1 MNYMGLKSFR
11 RKIRKTPPS
20 VLLTTGFLSIILTG
34 TALLLLPVSTTSG
47 ISITDAFFVAT
58 SAVCVT
64 GLSPI
69 DVSTSLTLFGQGV
82 LMTLFQIGGL
92 GYALLLVVVITAANG
107 SLSFRNKA
115 LLRESFGMDNRMKVS
130 RVIRFVLL
138 LTFISEGVGTIL
150 LSIPFVRDHG
160 SEGVFIALF
169 TSVSAFNNAG
179 FDLFGNSLIGYADSA
194 AVLIPVALLIITGGV
209 GFLVLR
215 EIIVPGKGRKKLS
228 VHTKVVILMTLLLLA
243 TGTAGFIFLQ
253 GMNPL
258 EAFFQAVTT
267 RTAGFTTF
275 DQSTLTPVAF
285 MMTIMLMFIGAS
297 PCSTGGGIK
306 TSTFFALLQGIK
318 SAATNKS
325 EKAFRYALP
334 KDAFKKAAIIALLS
348 VGVIAAAT
356 FLFMAF
362 EPTVPFSDALFEMVS
377 AFGTVGLTTGI
388 TPTIGTA
395 AKLLSMVIM
404 YIGRLGP
411 LTVATLWYFSRG
423 ERVRFPEGNLSIG

>member
-1 MNYMGLKSFR
+1 MGLKSFR

-92 GYALLLVVVITAANG
+92 GYALLLVAVITAANG

-179 FDLFGNSLIGYADSA
+179 FDLFGDSLTRYGGEWQ
-194 AVLIPVALLIITGGV
+194 VLIPVALLIITGGI

-215 EIIVPGKGRKKLS
+215 ELLIPNRGRKKLS
-228 VHTKVVILMTLLLLA
+228 VHTKIVIVMTVLLLIL
-243 TGTAGFIFLQ
+243 GTVGFIVLQ
-253 GMNPL
+253 GMDPL
-258 EAFFQAVTT
+258 EAFFQSVTT

-275 DQSTLTPVAF
+275 DQGTLTPAAF
-285 MMTIMLMFIGAS
+285 MLTILLMFIGAS

-306 TSTFFALLQGIK
+306 TTTIFAALGASYSLLSGKDFVTFRRSISSQTVSRALYIIMIAALMIFSSTF
-318 SAATNKS
+318 
-325 EKAFRYALP
+325 
-334 KDAFKKAAIIALLS
+334 LLS
-348 VGVIAAAT
+348 IT
-356 FLFMAF
+356 
-362 EPTVPFSDALFEMVS
+362 EPDLPLSALFYEVTS
-377 AFGTVGLTTGI
+377 ALATVGLSQNVTGELNI
-388 TPTIGTA
+388 LSKYIIIILMYVGRVGILTI
-395 AKLLSMVIM
+395 LSCFTGEEKHIR
-404 YIGRLGP
+404 YI
-411 LTVATLWYFSRG
+411 
-423 ERVRFPEGNLSIG
+423 EGKIIVG

>member
-1 MNYMGLKSFR
+1 MGLKSFR

-243 TGTAGFIFLQ
+243 TGTVGFIVLQ
-253 GMNPL
+253 GMDPL

-275 DQSTLTPVAF
+275 DQSTLTPAAF

-306 TSTFFALLQGIK
+306 TTTLFAALG
-318 SAATNKS
+318 ATYS
-325 EKAFRYALP
+325 
-334 KDAFKKAAIIALLS
+334 LLS
-348 VGVIAAAT
+348 GKDFVTFRRSISIQTVTRALYIIVIATLVVFAGT
-356 FLFMAF
+356 FILSVT
-362 EPTVPFSDALFEMVS
+362 EPDIPLSALFYEVTS
-377 AFGTVGLTTGI
+377 ALATVGLSQNVTGELNTLSKYI
-388 TPTIGTA
+388 IIILMYVGRVGILTI
-395 AKLLSMVIM
+395 LSCFTVDEKHIK
-404 YIGRLGP
+404 YI
-411 LTVATLWYFSRG
+411 
-423 ERVRFPEGNLSIG
+423 EGKIIVG